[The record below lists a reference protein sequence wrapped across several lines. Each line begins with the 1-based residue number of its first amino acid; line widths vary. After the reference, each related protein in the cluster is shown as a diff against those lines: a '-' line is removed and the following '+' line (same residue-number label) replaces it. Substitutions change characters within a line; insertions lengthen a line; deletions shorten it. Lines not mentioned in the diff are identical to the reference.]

1 MRTWAPVAAIV
12 GGASALALE
21 PVVGPWL
28 AGLVVILEAVAVRR
42 LLHVTPEHSP
52 VTRLATAQK
61 QLEDILGGPRPGFE
75 NALLELTDNY
85 AHSQRR
91 LERNLDLRDAI
102 FQYAPG
108 GVVFTGPGGWV
119 KAVNQGMRQLVP
131 VVQDPVGKRVP
142 TAIVHP
148 ELAETMERAVR
159 EGGPVLCECDAG
171 RFNVLIRAAP
181 VGDKGA
187 CIAVVVD
194 VSPIKRAARAR
205 SDFVANVSHE
215 LRTPITSILG
225 YSETLL
231 DMPSEMDDELRLMLE
246 AIDRNARRLTVIFE
260 DLLDLAQIEA
270 SEAELVL
277 EALNLAP
284 LVQEVCAQLE
294 QSALAARVEL
304 MVNIDEQLSAS
315 VHAKAFERIL
325 GNLVANAIK
334 FSPPD
339 SAVRIVGRAEPEHA
353 VIEVRD
359 QGPGIA
365 PEHHERVFE
374 RFFRVDKG
382 RARTLGGSGLGLS
395 LVKHLCQTTGS
406 NVGVRS
412 NPGHGAVFW
421 VSFPYPTAAGERSE
435 ER

>member
-1 MRTWAPVAAIV
+1 
-12 GGASALALE
+12 
-21 PVVGPWL
+21 
-28 AGLVVILEAVAVRR
+28 
-42 LLHVTPEHSP
+42 
-52 VTRLATAQK
+52 
-61 QLEDILGGPRPGFE
+61 
-75 NALLELTDNY
+75 
-85 AHSQRR
+85 
-91 LERNLDLRDAI
+91 
-102 FQYAPG
+102 
-108 GVVFTGPGGWV
+108 
-119 KAVNQGMRQLVP
+119 
-131 VVQDPVGKRVP
+131 
-142 TAIVHP
+142 
-148 ELAETMERAVR
+148 
-159 EGGPVLCECDAG
+159 
-171 RFNVLIRAAP
+171 
-181 VGDKGA
+181 
-187 CIAVVVD
+187 
-194 VSPIKRAARAR
+194 
-205 SDFVANVSHE
+205 
-215 LRTPITSILG
+215 
-225 YSETLL
+225 
-231 DMPSEMDDELRLMLE
+231 
-246 AIDRNARRLTVIFE
+246 
-260 DLLDLAQIEA
+260 
-270 SEAELVL
+270 
-277 EALNLAP
+277 
-284 LVQEVCAQLE
+284 
-294 QSALAARVEL
+294 